1 MYFYTKSG
9 KGEEIKKKLTKKSLV
24 FEAKFDSEFPLEGC
38 LLSIIKRKVINYISQ
53 TIKLDELKE
62 TNVKEK

>member
-1 MYFYTKSG
+1 MER
-9 KGEEIKKKLTKKSLV
+9 GEEIKKKLTKRSLV

-38 LLSIIKRKVINYISQ
+38 LLSIIKRKVINYIAQ